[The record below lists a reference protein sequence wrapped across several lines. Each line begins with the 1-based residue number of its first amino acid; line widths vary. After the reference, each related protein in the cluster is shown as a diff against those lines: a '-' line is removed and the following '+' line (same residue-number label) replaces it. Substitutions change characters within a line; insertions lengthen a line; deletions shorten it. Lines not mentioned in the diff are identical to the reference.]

1 MFIAHIRESD
11 HEIQTVQSHL
21 EAVAD
26 LARIYGE
33 SLGFGA
39 HAELAGFLHDM
50 GKFTTEFTEYLENS
64 VIHEKVSL
72 TKIDH
77 STAGAKYLYENF
89 YNGNDLQKFV
99 VEIVGMAILSHHSG
113 LQNFVQVDVSTS
125 DYIRR
130 VVEKDLPYY
139 KEVKDNF
146 EAVIGNR
153 TRVENL
159 LEEAIQ
165 EFIAFANK
173 VQLMES
179 EKKKAKK
186 HPYVYMNYAQ
196 KLVLSLLLD
205 ADRTDTRR
213 FEEIDNTPLEKE
225 APFQTW
231 YDTMMETIAK
241 WEEST
246 KPINLLRAE
255 MSRTCDSM
263 AEKPANIYTLSIPT
277 GGGKTFASLRYALK
291 HAALHGKK
299 RIIYVVPYTTILEQN
314 AKEVRG
320 IIGDN
325 HAVLEHHAN
334 VIDVTDNEE
343 DYYGVPL
350 QKKFQL
356 GRDNWDHPIIFTTSV
371 QFLNA
376 LFAKGTRNTRRMH
389 RLTEAVIIFD
399 EVQAIPYHHF
409 ALFNTA
415 VNFLHHIGKSSVLLC
430 TATQPTVA
438 EMDYPIMIK
447 QDAEMV
453 PDLPNVVEAFERVQF
468 HDYVSKEGWD
478 AKEIANQVEVWME
491 DRQSMLIILNTKTA
505 VRKLFEELKEREL
518 AKVYHLST
526 SMCPAHRSDMLAE
539 IKGKLGKERIICVST
554 QLIEAGVDISF
565 EAVVRSLAGLDS
577 IAQAAGRCNRHA
589 EREKGDVYIIKA
601 ADEKL
606 DKLPEIKL
614 GAEVTQN
621 HILYGDTFTNALLSP
636 DAIETYFS
644 EFDNRAKNEIL
655 HKPRGLDYE
664 LIQMINADI
673 NHNQKT
679 HSIST
684 FKTLERYFE
693 AITSPTTA
701 VLVPYNRA
709 AEALIADLNEELP
722 LEELNKKLKEAQ
734 QYVVNVYAYEL
745 QQLEKENLLN
755 PLYNEQLY
763 VVAEQGYNEAY
774 GLSLSGEGA
783 FSGYQF

>member
-1 MFIAHIRESD
+1 MFIAHIREAD
-11 HEIQTVQSHL
+11 HSIQTVQEHL
-21 EAVAD
+21 EAVAN
-26 LARIYGE
+26 LARTYGE

-50 GKFTTEFTEYLENS
+50 GKYTTEFSEYLENA
-64 VIHEKVSL
+64 VIHGEVAK

-89 YNGNDLQKFV
+89 YNGNSYQKFV

-113 LQNFVQVDVSTS
+113 LQNFVQLDVSTS
-125 DYIRR
+125 DYLRR

-139 KEVKDNF
+139 DEVKQNF
-146 EAVIGNR
+146 EARQGNR
-153 TRVENL
+153 ERVE
-159 LEEAIQ
+159 
-165 EFIAFANK
+165 
-173 VQLMES
+173 QLME
-179 EKKKAKK
+179 EAKAEFVTFTQNIQEMEE
-186 HPYVYMNYAQ
+186 PFVYMNYAQ

-213 FEEIDNTPLEKE
+213 FEEQDDTPLEQV

-231 YDTMMETIAK
+231 YNTMMETITE
-241 WEEST
+241 WEKST
-246 KPINLLRAE
+246 KAINLLRAK
-255 MSRTCDSM
+255 MSRMCDTI
-263 AEKPANIYTLSIPT
+263 AEKDSRIYTLSIST

-291 HAALHGKK
+291 HAALHDKK

-314 AKEVRG
+314 AEEVRK
-320 IIGDN
+320 IIGDDR
-325 HAVLEHHAN
+325 AVLEHHAN
-334 VIDVTDNEE
+334 VIDIVDGEE
-343 DYYGVPL
+343 DYYGMPL

-415 VNFLHHIGKSSVLLC
+415 VNFLYYVGNSSVLLC
-430 TATQPTVA
+430 TATQPTVG
-438 EMDYPIMIK
+438 EMDYPIMIE

-453 PDLPNVVEAFERVQF
+453 PDLSSVVQAFERVQF
-468 HDYVSKEGWD
+468 HDFVSKEGWN
-478 AKEIANQVEVWME
+478 AEEIAQQVDTWIE
-491 DRQSMLIILNTKTA
+491 DRQSMLIVLNTKAA
-505 VRKLFEELKEREL
+505 VRNLFEELKARGL
-518 AKVYHLST
+518 PGVYHLST
-526 SMCPAHRSDMLAE
+526 SMCPAHRHDILTE
-539 IKGKLGKERIICVST
+539 IKGKLGKERVICVST

-589 EREKGDVYIIKA
+589 ERDKGDIYIIKA

-606 DKLPEIKL
+606 DKLPEIKY

-621 HILYGDTFTNALLSP
+621 HILYDDTFKDALLSP
-636 DAIETYFS
+636 EAIATYFR
-644 EFDNRAKNEIL
+644 EFDNVAKREIS
-655 HKPRGLDYE
+655 HQPSGLDYE
-664 LIQMINADI
+664 LIQLINSHVQ
-673 NHNQKT
+673 NNVQT

-684 FKTLERYFE
+684 FKTMERYFE
-693 AITSPTTA
+693 AISSPTST
-701 VLVPYNRA
+701 VIVPYNQA
-709 AEALIADLNEELP
+709 GKELIADLNEELP

-734 QYVVNVYAYEL
+734 QYIVNVYDHEL
-745 QQLEKENLLN
+745 QQLNNEGLLAT
-755 PLYNEQLY
+755 LYNDQMLVLLER
-763 VVAEQGYNEAY
+763 GYSREY
-774 GLSLSGEGA
+774 GVSLSGHGE
-783 FSGYQF
+783 FSGNIF

>member
-1 MFIAHIRESD
+1 MFIAHIRETD

-26 LARIYGE
+26 LARMYGE
-33 SLGFGA
+33 SLGLGA

-50 GKFTTEFTEYLENS
+50 GKFTTEFTEYLENA
-64 VIHEKVSL
+64 VIHEEVASS
-72 TKIDH
+72 KIDH

-89 YNGNDLQKFV
+89 YEGNDLQKIV
-99 VEIVGMAILSHHSG
+99 VEIIGMAILSHHSG
-113 LQNFVQVDVSTS
+113 LQNFVQIDVTTS

-130 VVEKDLPYY
+130 VVEKEIPFYD
-139 KEVKDNF
+139 EVKENF
-146 EAVIGNR
+146 EAINDNK

-159 LEEAIQ
+159 LDEAKQ
-165 EFIAFANK
+165 EFITLLEK
-173 VQLMES
+173 VGTMGS
-179 EKKKAKK
+179 S
-186 HPYVYMNYAQ
+186 YIYINYTQ

-213 FEEIDNTPLEKE
+213 FEEKDNTLLEQA

-231 YDTMMETIAK
+231 YDRMMETITE
-241 WEEST
+241 WEKST

-255 MSRTCDSM
+255 MSRTCDKI
-263 AEKPANIYTLSIPT
+263 AERPANIYTLSIPT

-314 AKEVRG
+314 AKVVRG
-320 IIGDN
+320 IIGDDA
-325 HAVLEHHAN
+325 AVLEHHAN
-334 VIDVTDNEE
+334 VIDVIDSEE

-409 ALFNTA
+409 SLFNTA
-415 VNFLHHIGKSSVLLC
+415 VNFLHYVGKSSILLC
-430 TATQPTVA
+430 TATQPTVGK
-438 EMDYPIMIK
+438 MSYPVIMEEG
-447 QDAEMV
+447 AEMV
-453 PDLPNVVEAFERVQF
+453 PDLSNVVEAFERVRF
-468 HDYVSKEGWD
+468 HDFVSKEGWD
-478 AKEIANQVEVWME
+478 AEQIANQAEAWMD
-491 DRQSMLIILNTKTA
+491 DRQSMLIVLNTKTA
-505 VRKLFEELKEREL
+505 VRKLFEALKERDL

-526 SMCPAHRSDMLAE
+526 SMCPAHRSDILEE
-539 IKGKLGKERIICVST
+539 IKEKLGNERIVCVST

-577 IAQAAGRCNRHA
+577 IAQAAGRCNRNA

-606 DKLPEIKL
+606 DKLAEIKL

-621 HILYGDTFTNALLSP
+621 HILYGDRFKDRLLSP
-636 DAIETYFS
+636 EAIATYFS
-644 EFDNRAKNEIL
+644 EFDNLARNYIS
-655 HKPRGLDYE
+655 HKPKGLNYE
-664 LIQMINADI
+664 LIQLINSHI
-673 NHNQKT
+673 QNNVRTK
-679 HSIST
+679 SISS

-693 AITSPTTA
+693 AISSPTTA
-701 VLVPYNRA
+701 VLVPYNQA
-709 AEALIADLNEELP
+709 AQALIADLNEDLP
-722 LEELNKKLKEAQ
+722 LGELNKKLKEAQ
-734 QYVVNVYAYEL
+734 QYVVNVYTHEL
-745 QQLEKENLLN
+745 QELEKAGLLEV
-755 PLYNEQLY
+755 LYNDQLF
-763 VVAEQGYNEAY
+763 VVLEQGYNEKY
-774 GLSLSGEGA
+774 GLSLSGEGR
-783 FSGYQF
+783 FSGYQI

>member
-1 MFIAHIRESD
+1 
-11 HEIQTVQSHL
+11 
-21 EAVAD
+21 
-26 LARIYGE
+26 
-33 SLGFGA
+33 
-39 HAELAGFLHDM
+39 
-50 GKFTTEFTEYLENS
+50 
-64 VIHEKVSL
+64 
-72 TKIDH
+72 
-77 STAGAKYLYENF
+77 
-89 YNGNDLQKFV
+89 
-99 VEIVGMAILSHHSG
+99 
-113 LQNFVQVDVSTS
+113 
-125 DYIRR
+125 
-130 VVEKDLPYY
+130 
-139 KEVKDNF
+139 
-146 EAVIGNR
+146 
-153 TRVENL
+153 
-159 LEEAIQ
+159 
-165 EFIAFANK
+165 
-173 VQLMES
+173 
-179 EKKKAKK
+179 
-186 HPYVYMNYAQ
+186 
-196 KLVLSLLLD
+196 
-205 ADRTDTRR
+205 
-213 FEEIDNTPLEKE
+213 
-225 APFQTW
+225 
-231 YDTMMETIAK
+231 
-241 WEEST
+241 
-246 KPINLLRAE
+246 
-255 MSRTCDSM
+255 
-263 AEKPANIYTLSIPT
+263 
-277 GGGKTFASLRYALK
+277 
-291 HAALHGKK
+291 
-299 RIIYVVPYTTILEQN
+299 
-314 AKEVRG
+314 
-320 IIGDN
+320 
-325 HAVLEHHAN
+325 
-334 VIDVTDNEE
+334 
-343 DYYGVPL
+343 
-350 QKKFQL
+350 
-356 GRDNWDHPIIFTTSV
+356 
-371 QFLNA
+371 
-376 LFAKGTRNTRRMH
+376 
-389 RLTEAVIIFD
+389 
-399 EVQAIPYHHF
+399 
-409 ALFNTA
+409 

-478 AKEIANQVEVWME
+478 AEEIDNQVEVWME

-565 EAVVRSLAGLDS
+565 EAVVRSMAGLDS
-577 IAQAAGRCNRHA
+577 IAQSAGRCNRHA
-589 EREKGDVYIIKA
+589 ELEKGVVYIIKA

-614 GAEVTQN
+614 GAEVIQN

-745 QQLEKENLLN
+745 QQLE
-755 PLYNEQLY
+755 
-763 VVAEQGYNEAY
+763 
-774 GLSLSGEGA
+774 
-783 FSGYQF
+783 